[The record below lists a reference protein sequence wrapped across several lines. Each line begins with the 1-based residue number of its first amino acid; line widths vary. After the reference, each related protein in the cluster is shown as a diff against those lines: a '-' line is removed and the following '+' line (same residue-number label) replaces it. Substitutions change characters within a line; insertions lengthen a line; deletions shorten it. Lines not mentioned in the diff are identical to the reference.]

1 MFISNKDRIL
11 IKNIRCCPRR
21 GQYFFYLYSCV
32 DLTASIYGRDLISWS
47 MLIQVHGKTTSACKD
62 RETKPQ
68 SCCNKAPWPNDNR
81 NGRYFH

>member
-32 DLTASIYGRDLISWS
+32 DLTASIYGRDLIS
-47 MLIQVHGKTTSACKD
+47 
-62 RETKPQ
+62 
-68 SCCNKAPWPNDNR
+68 
-81 NGRYFH
+81 